1 VSVEAFTPIVESL
14 LGRPL
19 GSPEFEDALQVA
31 GPLER
36 AEALRQIG
44 RQRQYVDER
53 LAVVESRLATLASEF
68 GLGS

>member
-19 GSPEFEDALQVA
+19 DSPEFADALEVA

-36 AEALRQIG
+36 AEALRQIAWQ
-44 RQRQYVDER
+44 RECVDQRQ
-53 LAVVESRLATLASEF
+53 AVVEKRIAELSDEL
-68 GLGS
+68 GLG